1 MSSLQA
7 HALFKYAVK
16 SEAEALDKAASSLAA
31 IPGVVKVVVFG
42 SRVRGDFSGASDWDI
57 LVVVADISL
66 KHPVIHA
73 LHDIELEFEIPLA
86 PVIFTSK
93 EYLVNQELKSSFFE
107 NIEREGV
114 VVYDAQRQG

>member
-1 MSSLQA
+1 MSPQQA
-7 HALFKYAVK
+7 QPLFKYAVK
-16 SEAEALDKAASSLAA
+16 SEADALDKAASSLAA
-31 IPGVVKVVVFG
+31 LPGVVKAIVFG

-57 LVVVADISL
+57 LVVVADIAL

-73 LHDIELEFEIPLA
+73 LHEIELAFEIPLA

-93 EYLVNQELKSSFFE
+93 EYLVNKKLKSSFIE